1 MELFQNVLGMVSQP
15 DLLTTG
21 FNVTRPSDPIDG
33 LFDDELTDNLVAR
46 WNYIANEYQ
55 IPQMAQF
62 HGFDTVAQKSVR
74 APIDQRNIEK
84 GLIKVKRNTS
94 ELLYELQ
101 GRGVNTERALY
112 DYVMEDINTL
122 ADEVVTRTKV
132 AKNELMATGKVT
144 ISENNLELTVD
155 YGVPAENVAL
165 ELDFGP
171 GADKDIPAQIQ
182 DIIDMAADKGVTING
197 LLCARSALSKMRQD
211 AAVQKAING
220 MYMQGVLVTQQALLS
235 FLESE
240 YGITRVVINDQSYST
255 PWTVDDS
262 TGRPLTNT
270 TRYYP
275 KNKISFFGTG
285 NGMRLG
291 SGLWGIPPEEQIAR
305 FGVETGSSAVNPYV
319 YVTQWAE
326 KDPAVVWTKASGL
339 FMPVLFNPYSLYVA
353 TIIETAGA

>member
-1 MELFQNVLGMVSQP
+1 MEFFQNVLGMVTEP

-21 FNVTRPSDPIDG
+21 FNVTRPNDPIDG

-46 WNYIANEYQ
+46 WNYIANEFQ

-62 HGFDTVAQKSVR
+62 HAFDTVAQKSVR

-122 ADEVVTRTKV
+122 ADEVITRTKV
-132 AKNELMATGKVT
+132 AKNELLATGKVT
-144 ISENNLELTVD
+144 ISENDVDLTVD
-155 YGVPAENVAL
+155 YGVPAENLAL
-165 ELDFGP
+165 EVDFGK
-171 GADKDIPAQIQ
+171 GADKSVPDQLQ
-182 DIIDMAADKGVTING
+182 DIVDMAADKGVTING
-197 LLCARSALSKMRQD
+197 MVCARSVLSKMRQNP
-211 AAVQKAING
+211 AVQKAING
-220 MYMQGVLVTQQALLS
+220 LYMEGVLVTQAALLS

-255 PWTVDDS
+255 PWEVGAD
-262 TGRPLTNT
+262 GRPVTHS
-270 TRYYP
+270 TRYFP
-275 KNKISFFGTG
+275 KNKVSFFGTG

-305 FGVETGSSAVNPYV
+305 FGVETGSSALNPYV

-353 TIIETAGA
+353 TVQETPGA